1 MTLSDAVEVIEKGPV
16 AYHLSAIR
24 KSTRKA
30 MSVLSKD
37 EHIQLW
43 ALLARIRRK
52 LIQEPVTIVG
62 CAAHLS

>member
-1 MTLSDAVEVIEKGPV
+1 
-16 AYHLSAIR
+16 
-24 KSTRKA
+24 